1 MPQFD
6 PSTFSSQLFWLVIC
20 FVGLYW
26 IVSKF
31 AVPRIGDILEQRE
44 RLVQDDLDRAE
55 SLKGEAQQAL
65 ANYEAAMADAR
76 EQARTLINKVTSD
89 SKIAAES
96 RNKKL
101 GAELAVQISDAEQ
114 RIAAARD
121 EAMSNLASIAADAA
135 TDAASRLAGLDVSS
149 GDAKAAVSAAM
160 AAKGAA

>member
-149 GDAKAAVSAAM
+149 GDVKAAVSAAM
-160 AAKGAA
+160 AAKGTA

>member
-65 ANYEAAMADAR
+65 ENYEAAMADAR

-96 RNKKL
+96 LNKKL
-101 GAELAVQISDAEQ
+101 GAELADQISDAEQ

-149 GDAKAAVSAAM
+149 DDAKAAVGAAM
-160 AAKGAA
+160 ATKGAA